1 MTSRAT
7 ALASGLKTGK
17 LMERKK
23 GCRCGFVK
31 VTGDFKETGFGFM
44 LEFLNL
50 KFSGEIKWD
59 KPEKAT
65 LKVTCSLVVVVV
77 EFEKEGEPP

>member
-1 MTSRAT
+1 
-7 ALASGLKTGK
+7 
-17 LMERKK
+17 
-23 GCRCGFVK
+23 
-31 VTGDFKETGFGFM
+31 M

-77 EFEKEGEPP
+77 EFEREGEPP